1 MRPNWIKI
9 VIVLAL
15 VWAVIGGSLWF
26 VRSKRATPERIVAFA
41 TENQLEGRGAEERAR
56 IIEQVAA
63 QVNRLDY
70 EERQRMNNQRQLEGF
85 WTAMTDGEKGRYL
98 DLVLPTG
105 FKQMMENLNKM
116 EPAKRKRMIQKAVDN
131 LRSRDP
137 EGEGRR
143 LSDPQFRKI
152 VDQGM
157 KSFYSEAT
165 IEAKMDALP
174 FIEALEQTVKWAR

>member
-9 VIVLAL
+9 LVFLAL
-15 VWAVIGGSLWF
+15 VWGAIAGSVAL
-26 VRSKRATPERIVAFA
+26 VRSQRATPERIVAFA
-41 TENQLEGRGAEERAR
+41 SANPLEGRAGADRAR
-56 IIEQVAA
+56 IIQQVAE

-85 WTAMTDGEKGRYL
+85 WTAMSDEEKGRYL

-116 EPAKRKRMIQKAVDN
+116 EPAKRKRMIQKAVEN

-137 EGEGRR
+137 EGEGRN
-143 LSDPQFRKI
+143 LSDPQMKKI
-152 VDQGM
+152 VEQGM
-157 KSFYSEAT
+157 RSFYSEAT

>member
-1 MRPNWIKI
+1 MRPNWIK
-9 VIVLAL
+9 VVAVLASL
-15 VWAVIGGSLWF
+15 WLVVWA
-26 VRSKRATPERIVAFA
+26 ATTIIRGRLPTPDRIVAFA
-41 TENQLEGRGAEERAR
+41 AANPLEGKADAERAK
-56 IIEQVAA
+56 IIEAIA
-63 QVNRLDY
+63 SQVNRLDY
-70 EERQRMNNQRQLEGF
+70 DGRQRMNNQRRLEGF

-98 DLVLPTG
+98 DRVLPTG

-131 LRSRDP
+131 LSSGDP
-137 EGEGRR
+137 EGGGRN
-143 LSDPQFRKI
+143 LNDPQLRKI
-152 VDQGM
+152 IDQGM